1 MKSMCFPIL
10 NNTLSFMEVGTRNTY
25 LAETKSGL
33 KIGLFGIG
41 LDAYWPQYEGLK
53 ERLEGYLIEAQEK
66 LSAIHPSVV
75 NAGLVDTVDKAFQA
89 GRLFK
94 TADVDLLFLYVTT
107 YALSS
112 TVLPIVQRAK
122 VPVIILNLAP
132 TAAIDYASFNRL
144 GDRTK
149 MTGEWLA
156 SCAACPGAEI
166 ANDFNRAQLPFHQF
180 A

>member
-1 MKSMCFPIL
+1 
-10 NNTLSFMEVGTRNTY
+10 MEVGTRNTY

-94 TADVDLLFLYVTT
+94 TADVDIVFLYATT

-112 TVLPIVQRAK
+112 TVLPVVQRAK
-122 VPVIILNLAP
+122 VPVIILNLSP
-132 TAAIDYASFNRL
+132 GESIDYSSFNAMN
-144 GDRTK
+144 DRTK

-156 SCAACPGAEI
+156 HCSPCSVPEI
-166 ANDFNRAQLPFHQF
+166 ANVFSRVVFRSIR
-180 A
+180 